1 LYNLKAAFCQ
11 AGGEM
16 MRGREVAMNL
26 CKMVVLR
33 VVGRGFLGFSGRSV
47 KEFVEACIKATGVNM
62 TVSYLERRA
71 GDYAEVYSDSSK
83 IQRELNWTAQHLDL
97 TETLNV
103 AWKWRQAHPNGY

>member
-1 LYNLKAAFCQ
+1 
-11 AGGEM
+11 M
-16 MRGREVAMNL
+16 MSSREAAMNL
-26 CKMVVLR
+26 CKMVVLT

-97 TETLNV
+97 TETLHV